1 MSTRSTTRVREFNFS
16 DADFRALRAVV
27 KQMTGIHLTDSRRE
41 LVYGRLS
48 RRLRALGLAS
58 FGEYRGLLAADNA
71 AEMSEFCNALT
82 TNLTYFFRESHHFDY
97 LRDSFLSCCQTDA
110 GRSRRIRIWCSACS
124 TGEEPYSVAMT
135 IVEALPAWKRWDIKI
150 LASDLDSDVLARAK
164 RGTYNRGQVKGID
177 SKRLAR
183 FFIARG
189 RGDAAVYRVI
199 PELANL
205 VTFKQV
211 NLMRDL
217 PMSGPLDVIFCRN
230 VAIYFDTDTK
240 RGLFSRIAQ
249 LQRPGDLL
257 LVGHSESLFN
267 VSDDYALIGKTIY
280 RRR

>member
-1 MSTRSTTRVREFNFS
+1 VPAATARVREFTFS
-16 DADFRALRAVV
+16 DGDFRALRTMV
-27 KQMTGIHLTDSRRE
+27 KEMTGIHLTDSRRE
-41 LVYGRLS
+41 LVYGRVS
-48 RRLRALGLAS
+48 RRVRALGLKS
-58 FGEYRGLLAADNA
+58 FREYRRLLAADNA

-97 LRDSFLSCCQTDA
+97 LRDSFLSSCRNDA
-110 GRSRRIRIWCSACS
+110 GRSRRIRIWSSACS
-124 TGEEPYSVAMT
+124 TGEEPYSMAMT

-150 LASDLDSDVLARAK
+150 LATDLDSDVLARAK
-164 RGTYNRGQVKGID
+164 RGTYTRDQVKEID

-189 RGDAAVYRVI
+189 SGNAAVYKVI

-211 NLMRDL
+211 NLMHEL

-230 VAIYFDTDTK
+230 VVIYFDKDTQ
-240 RGLFSRIAQ
+240 RGLFSRIAD

-257 LVGHSESLFN
+257 LVGHSESLLS
-267 VSDDYALIGKTIY
+267 VSNDYALVGQTIY
-280 RRR
+280 RRK